1 MRLLKQK
8 SLVNKILF
16 IIVFTVVLACLLIT
30 AVGTQLIYKTTK
42 SGIEKEVV
50 QAGGTLKNLFEK
62 EYPGDFTCDG
72 YIYRFGEMGVIA
84 EDFYKV
90 VSYINSSEDMEFTV
104 FYDDMRVFTTIV
116 NESGSSAV
124 GTYAADNVVADVIKN
139 GETKV
144 YSGIDINGVEYIGYY
159 MPIVNSSN
167 EIRGMYFAG
176 KPVKLA
182 ISNAKSAIVG
192 FIIVALITL
201 GVSVALCIFI
211 TERMV
216 RDLVNIK
223 RYIGMVAR
231 GDFSVKM
238 DRKTL
243 ERDDEIGDISR
254 DAETLSTNL
263 SDMIER
269 DPLTS
274 LYNRR
279 TCNLKIKELINN
291 KVSYA
296 VVMGDI
302 DYFKKIND
310 TYGHACGDYILKEIS
325 SILSKYALESSS
337 FVSRWGG
344 EEFLI
349 VMPFHNIE
357 KAKLIMNAVLDEIRN
372 SKFIF
377 DDKEIK
383 VTMTFG
389 ISEFIEGDNEE
400 SPIKRADGLLYE
412 GKQSGRNKIV
422 E

>member
-1 MRLLKQK
+1 VRKLKQK

-30 AVGTQLIYKTTK
+30 GVGTRLIYTTTK

-50 QAGGTLKNLFEK
+50 QAGGTFKNFFEK

-72 YIYRFGEMGVIA
+72 YVYRFGDMGVIA
-84 EDFYKV
+84 EDFYKI
-90 VSYINSSEDMEFTV
+90 VSYINSSSDMEYTI
-104 FYDDMRVFTTIV
+104 FYDNMRVFTTIV

-124 GTYAADNVVADVIKN
+124 GTYAKENVVEDVIQNK
-139 GETKV
+139 TDTV
-144 YSGIDINGVEYIGYY
+144 YSGIDINGVDYIGYY
-159 MPIVNSSN
+159 MPIVNSSG
-167 EIRGMYFAG
+167 EISGMYFAG

-182 ISNAKSAIVG
+182 ISNAQSAIVT

-254 DAETLSTNL
+254 DAETLRTNL

-269 DPLTS
+269 DPLTG

-279 TCNLKIKELINN
+279 TCNLKTGELIKNN
-291 KVSYA
+291 IPYA
-296 VVMGDI
+296 VVMCDI

-310 TYGHACGDYILKEIS
+310 TYGHACGDFILKEIS
-325 SILSKYALESSS
+325 AILKKYATESSS

-344 EEFLI
+344 EEFLVI
-349 VMPFHNIE
+349 MPHHNVE
-357 KAKLIMNAVLDEIRN
+357 KAKVVISAVLDEIRSREFVFEEN
-372 SKFIF
+372 QV
-377 DDKEIK
+377 K

-389 ISEFIEGDNEE
+389 ISEFKEGDSEE
-400 SPIKRADGLLYE
+400 SSIKRADKLLYD
-412 GKQSGRNKIV
+412 GKQSGRNRIV

>member
-1 MRLLKQK
+1 M
-8 SLVNKILF
+8 
-16 IIVFTVVLACLLIT
+16 ACLLIT
-30 AVGTQLIYKTTK
+30 AVGTRLIYTTTK
-42 SGIEKEVV
+42 SGIEKEVI

-72 YIYRFGEMGVIA
+72 YVYRFGEMGVIA

-90 VSYINSSEDMEFTV
+90 VSYINSSEDMEFTI

-159 MPIVNSSN
+159 MPIVNN
-167 EIRGMYFAG
+167 GEVRGMYFAG

-182 ISNAKSAIVG
+182 ISNAESAIIG

-231 GDFSVKM
+231 GDFSAKM

-254 DAETLSTNL
+254 DARTLRTNL

-279 TCNLKIKELINN
+279 TCNLKIKELINS

-296 VVMGDI
+296 VVMGDV

-325 SILSKYALESSS
+325 SILHKYAIDSSS

-357 KAKLIMNAVLDEIRN
+357 KAKLIISAMLDEIR
-372 SKFIF
+372 KREFVF
-377 DDKEIK
+377 DDNQIK

-389 ISEFIEGDNEE
+389 ISEFLNGDNEE
-400 SPIKRADGLLYE
+400 AAIKRADTLLYE
-412 GKQSGRNKIV
+412 GKQSGRNRIV
-422 E
+422 D

>member
-1 MRLLKQK
+1 M
-8 SLVNKILF
+8 
-16 IIVFTVVLACLLIT
+16 ACLLIT
-30 AVGTQLIYKTTK
+30 AVGTQLIYTTTK

-50 QAGGTLKNLFEK
+50 QAGGTFKNIFEK

-72 YIYRFGEMGVIA
+72 YIYSFGDVGVIA
-84 EDFYKV
+84 EDFYRV
-90 VSYINSSEDMEFTV
+90 VDYINCSHDMEFTI

-124 GTYAADNVVADVIKN
+124 GTFAADNVVSDVLKN
-139 GETKV
+139 KETKI
-144 YSGIDINGVEYIGYY
+144 YSDIDINGVKYIGYY
-159 MPIVNSSN
+159 TPIANSTG
-167 EIRGMYFAG
+167 EISGMFFAG

-182 ISNAKSAIVG
+182 ISNAQSAIIG
-192 FIIVALITL
+192 FIIVALVTL

-211 TERMV
+211 TEKIV
-216 RDLVNIK
+216 KDLVNIK
-223 RYIGMVAR
+223 YYIGMVAR

-238 DRKTL
+238 DPKTL
-243 ERDDEIGDISR
+243 ARDDEIGDISR
-254 DAETLSTNL
+254 DAQTLRTNL

-279 TCNLKIKELINN
+279 TCNIKIKELINN
-291 KVSYA
+291 EVPYA

-310 TYGHACGDYILKEIS
+310 TYGHACGDYILKEVS
-325 SILSKYALESSS
+325 AILNSYAIDSSS

-344 EEFLI
+344 EEFLV
-349 VMPFHNIE
+349 VMPFHNTE
-357 KAKLIMNAVLDEIRN
+357 KAKIIITAVLDEIRKREFVFED
-372 SKFIF
+372 SQ
-377 DDKEIK
+377 IK

-389 ISEFIEGDNEE
+389 ISEFIKGDNEE
-400 SPIKRADGLLYE
+400 SPIKRADQLLYD
-412 GKQSGRNKIV
+412 GKQSGRNRIV